1 MCYAVIAAIGI
12 HMSDHKQQVLMA
24 LEAARARIDSEDWH
38 GECVCLHRTLGRCP
52 CLEEHQELLT
62 QLDTAIKTMQTV

>member
-1 MCYAVIAAIGI
+1 MF
-12 HMSDHKQQVLMA
+12 DHKQQVLAA

-52 CLEEHQELLT
+52 CHEDHQTLLIQLEA
-62 QLDTAIKTMQTV
+62 AIKTMQTV

>member
-1 MCYAVIAAIGI
+1 
-12 HMSDHKQQVLMA
+12 MA
-24 LEAARARIDSEDWH
+24 LEAARARIDLEDWH

-62 QLDTAIKTMQTV
+62 QLDAAIKTMQTV